1 MLGSFKKDQNKIRS
15 FKWYRYVNDIDM
27 VEKDIT
33 AGICQS
39 TYWYAKASKEHK
51 KDYDKN
57 KESSYLQ
64 YCDVNNFCGW
74 ATPQKLPEN
83 NFECVKDTSH
93 SNEYFLKNYNEESN
107 EEHFLEVDVQ
117 YLEKL
122 HELHNNLAFLL
133 ERIIIEKS

>member
-1 MLGSFKKDQNKIRS
+1 MLGSFKKIKI
-15 FKWYRYVNDIDM
+15 KLDLLNDIDM
-27 VEKDIT
+27 LLMVEKGIT

-39 TYWYAKASKEHK
+39 IYWYAKANNKHK

-64 YCDVNNFCGW
+64 YCDVNNLYGW
-74 ATPQKLPEN
+74 ATLQKPPEN
-83 NFECVKDTSH
+83 NFERVKDTSQF
-93 SNEYFLKNYNEESN
+93 NEEFLKNYNEESN
-107 EEHFLEVDVQ
+107 EGYFVEGDVQ

-122 HELHNNLAFLL
+122 HELHNNLAFLP

>member
-1 MLGSFKKDQNKIRS
+1 MLGSFKKIKI
-15 FKWYRYVNDIDM
+15 KLDLLNDIDM
-27 VEKDIT
+27 LLMVEKGIT

-39 TYWYAKASKEHK
+39 VYWYAKANNKHK

-64 YCDVNNFCGW
+64 YCDVNNLYGW
-74 ATPQKLPEN
+74 ATLQKLPEN
-83 NFECVKDTSH
+83 NFERVKDTSQ
-93 SNEYFLKNYNEESN
+93 SNEDFLKNYNEESN
-107 EEHFLEVDVQ
+107 EGYFLEGDVQ

-122 HELHNNLAFLL
+122 HELHNNLAFLP